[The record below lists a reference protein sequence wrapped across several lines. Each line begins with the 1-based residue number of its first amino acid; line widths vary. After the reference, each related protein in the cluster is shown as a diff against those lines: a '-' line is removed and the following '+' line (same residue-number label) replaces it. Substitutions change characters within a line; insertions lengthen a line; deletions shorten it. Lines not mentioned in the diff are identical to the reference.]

1 VTAGLLAVA
10 AGVTLYL
17 RFRRRGRFERFADAI
32 RPVAG
37 ASRLLTRP
45 QGIPLALTSLAIWCV
60 DTVSLLLI
68 ARSLGIELG
77 ALDAMAVIVLASLA
91 VAIPAAPG
99 YVGTFDAGMLLGL
112 HAAGIKGADAVSVLL
127 LARFLLFVPV
137 TLAGFVTLVF
147 GYGGLRGHVRVVEEP
162 LTRAAG

>member
-1 VTAGLLAVA
+1 
-10 AGVTLYL
+10 
-17 RFRRRGRFERFADAI
+17 
-32 RPVAG
+32 
-37 ASRLLTRP
+37 
-45 QGIPLALTSLAIWCV
+45 
-60 DTVSLLLI
+60 
-68 ARSLGIELG
+68 
-77 ALDAMAVIVLASLA
+77 MIVLASLA

-137 TLAGFVTLVF
+137 TLAGLGTLVF